1 MSSFEEYYYKNIGKK
16 IRQYRLK
23 LNYTQEG
30 LSQLLGLNEKYIGH
44 VERFE
49 RRISNKILASLLDTL
64 KIQPSDFFDFEDKY
78 DFNIKPKP

>member
-1 MSSFEEYYYKNIGKK
+1 MSSFEEYYYRNIGKK
-16 IRQYRLK
+16 IRQHRLR

-49 RRISNKILASLLDTL
+49 RQISNRVLTLLL
-64 KIQPSDFFDFEDKY
+64 NFFKVQPNDFFNFEEKY
-78 DFNIKPKP
+78 KF